1 MRCSNEGK
9 VGDAYLWA
17 TSVDHERDASNTY
30 GTMRRTTSPHR
41 QESKPRS
48 SERGCGRR
56 FMSLERNKKA
66 NVSLRLLRRVA
77 TFMDDSAGRRVLDDR
92 FRQPWSWPISITA
105 SRQNSS
111 LRGIANTATN
121 HFGTGDS
128 RELLTPSALRSK
140 NFRPTFFSAPFLKS
154 AVTDTAAERFV
165 ACTSAPIIPYPE
177 RQSSSNDDPHAQQT
191 CRLQP
196 SIRAERY
203 RSDTAA
209 RRVSSRH
216 RRAVDRGIVVPGLS
230 ARFDDDF
237 CPGPS
242 CLHG

>member
-1 MRCSNEGK
+1 RP
-9 VGDAYLWA
+9 DAEFW
-17 TSVDHERDASNTY
+17 TIASASH
-30 GTMRRTTSPHR
+30 GH
-41 QESKPRS
+41 
-48 SERGCGRR
+48 GRFR
-56 FMSLERNKKA
+56 LQRLGRNS
-66 NVSLRLLRRVA
+66 SLRGIANTA
-77 TFMDDSAGRRVLDDR
+77 T
-92 FRQPWSWPISITA
+92 
-105 SRQNSS
+105 

-128 RELLTPSALRSK
+128 RELVTPSVLRSK

-165 ACTSAPIIPYPE
+165 ACPSAPIIPYPDA

-196 SIRAERY
+196 SIRVERY
-203 RSDTAA
+203 RSDIAA

-230 ARFDDDF
+230 AR
-237 CPGPS
+237 
-242 CLHG
+242 